1 LHGHIL
7 GVQANVWCEYIK
19 TTDHVEYMALPRMA
33 ALSEVQWRPAEVR
46 DYDDF
51 LDRMEH
57 HLALYDHL
65 GYNYAK
71 HIVPSL

>member
-1 LHGHIL
+1 MYKR
-7 GVQANVWCEYIK
+7 Q

-33 ALSEVQWRPAEVR
+33 ALCEVQWRPAEVR
-46 DYDDF
+46 DYEDF